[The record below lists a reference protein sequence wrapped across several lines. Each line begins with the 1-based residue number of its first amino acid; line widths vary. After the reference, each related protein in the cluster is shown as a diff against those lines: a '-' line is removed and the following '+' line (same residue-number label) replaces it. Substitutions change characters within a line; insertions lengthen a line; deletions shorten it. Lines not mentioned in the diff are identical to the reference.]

1 MTFTCDEAWREPL
14 RRTGLDSVEGVFA
27 FAGGTDLDKPGLG
40 NRRRTRLELA
50 DGQGRRRELILKR
63 YGPESLRARLRRL
76 WAQGLCSPSEI
87 EYRNIRLVEALGIDT
102 MQAVAWGGEG
112 CRGGGRSFLLA
123 TVVPGEAMERCGRE
137 FLAACPERAEELTT
151 KLAALV
157 ARLHGAGYVHRDL
170 SACHVF
176 LHTGEGGLELNL
188 IDLAR
193 VFAPSSWRAF
203 RWRVKDLAQ
212 LLHSMPDEWVEAHW
226 ESFLRQYLA
235 LAGGRSPRRYA
246 RAAARKAAWI
256 ARHEAR
262 RKRRREGR
270 SANE

>member
-1 MTFTCDEAWREPL
+1 MTFACDEAWREPL
-14 RRTGLDSVEGVFA
+14 RQAGLDSVEGAFA
-27 FAGGTDLDKPGLG
+27 FAAGADLDKPGLG

-50 DGQGRRRELILKR
+50 DSQGRRRELILKR
-63 YGPESLRARLRRL
+63 YGPEPLRARLRRA
-76 WAQGLCSPSEI
+76 WTYGLCGAAEI
-87 EYRNIRLVEALGIDT
+87 EYRNIRLVAALGIDT
-102 MQAVAWGGEG
+102 MQAVAWGGES

-123 TVVPGEAMERCGRE
+123 TVVPGEALERCGRE
-137 FLAACPERAEELTT
+137 FLAASPERAEELTA

-170 SACHVF
+170 GACHVF
-176 LHTGEGGLELNL
+176 LHVGDVGLELNL

-193 VFAPSSWRAF
+193 VFAPSSWRMF

-212 LLHSMPDEWVEAHW
+212 LLHSMPSEWVEAHW
-226 ESFLRQYLA
+226 EAFLRQYLA
-235 LAGGRSPRRYA
+235 LTGGGSPRRYA
-246 RAAARKAAWI
+246 RAAACKAAWI

-270 SANE
+270 NANE